1 MQDVERE
8 DHARVAMALCQS
20 ALGGKQCPCVQ
31 SGVFNCANEYPGQQA
46 TAAISAMTP
55 DTAISH
61 ALHAGEDVGYAR
73 GWNAAIDE
81 LERQDGFGE
90 WAEAAKFLRTL
101 KPTR

>member
-1 MQDVERE
+1 MQDVERV
-8 DHARVAMALCQS
+8 ARCRKGSCQRHNS
-20 ALGGKQCPCVQ
+20 CMYAPCFAVPLFT
-31 SGVFNCANEYPGQQA
+31 VNL
-46 TAAISAMTP
+46 TP